1 MSNWTPIFRAG
12 THTDSGGHTRTF
24 TREDLDKV
32 VDSYDPQTHEAP
44 LVIGHPRSDSPA
56 YGWVKKVKRVG
67 DVLLASFDKVAKEV
81 AEAVAAGRYKKKS
94 ISLYPDDSLRHV
106 GLLGAVPPAVKGL
119 GDVAFNDGDDW
130 RSYEYSDTKT
140 SEGNMTDLE
149 KALKAQAEAEARAKA
164 AEDAKAE
171 TDARFSELQK
181 ENQALKKAKE
191 KSESEFAEYKKAREA
206 EAKKKAEADRE
217 ARFNE
222 LVEANLALPT
232 EKDKILD
239 TAAGLAELDAAA
251 FAEGKE
257 GTREADFW
265 ALLVNRE
272 GGGLLGEFAQAPDI
286 EDDSEADASKA
297 VENF

>member
-56 YGWVKKVKRVG
+56 YGWVKKVKRAG
-67 DVLLASFDKVAKEV
+67 DVLLASFDKVAKGV

-94 ISLYPDDSLRHV
+94 ISIYPDGSLRHV

-130 RSYEYSDTKT
+130 QSYEYTETKT
-140 SEGNMTDLE
+140 SEGNMNELE
-149 KALKAQAEAEARAKA
+149 KALQGKAEAEARAKA
-164 AEDAKAE
+164 AEEAKAKTDAK
-171 TDARFSELQK
+171 FSELQK

-191 KSESEFAEYKKAREA
+191 KTETEFAEHKKAA
-206 EAKKKAEADRE
+206 EAKDRKKAEADRE

-222 LVEANLALPT
+222 LVKADKVLPA
-232 EKDKILD
+232 EKEKILK
-239 TAAGLAELDAAA
+239 TAARLAQSDTAA
-251 FAEGKE
+251 FAEGE
-257 GTREADFW
+257 EENLEADFW
-265 ALLVNRE
+265 ALLESRE
-272 GGGLLGEFAQAPDI
+272 GGGLLGEFSQAPDKK
-286 EDDSEADASKA
+286 DDGEADASKA
-297 VENF
+297 AQNF